1 VVVRTGLDSA
11 LKGALRESL
20 LRTEADPITRLELEA
35 FGLKRFVAVDEED
48 YDAGRLP
55 QPLSG
60 RRGRVPDSFIHAR
73 NVRKGCSPKN
83 IFSLLHKP
91 TEPPA

>member
-1 VVVRTGLDSA
+1 MVVRTGLDSA

-48 YDAGRLP
+48 YAAARLP
-55 QPLSG
+55 QP
-60 RRGRVPDSFIHAR
+60 
-73 NVRKGCSPKN
+73 
-83 IFSLLHKP
+83 SLVG
-91 TEPPA
+91 